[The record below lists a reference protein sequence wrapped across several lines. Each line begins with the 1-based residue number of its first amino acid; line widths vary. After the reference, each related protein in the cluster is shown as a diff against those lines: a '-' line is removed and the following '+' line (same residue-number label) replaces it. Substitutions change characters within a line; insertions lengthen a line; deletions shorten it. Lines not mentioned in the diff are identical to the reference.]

1 MHMRA
6 HAHITS
12 HMHAGIELQVGSEVQ
27 CCILDMDLVDP
38 HLSVSLNP
46 KLYEACPV
54 AKEED
59 TATPKRRSKREKGKT
74 IKQTTVS
81 APL

>member
-1 MHMRA
+1 
-6 HAHITS
+6 
-12 HMHAGIELQVGSEVQ
+12 MHAGIELQVVSEVQ

-54 AKEED
+54 AEED
-59 TATPKRRSKREKGKT
+59 TATPKRRSKREKGKAV
-74 IKQTTVS
+74 KMTTVS
-81 APL
+81 TPL